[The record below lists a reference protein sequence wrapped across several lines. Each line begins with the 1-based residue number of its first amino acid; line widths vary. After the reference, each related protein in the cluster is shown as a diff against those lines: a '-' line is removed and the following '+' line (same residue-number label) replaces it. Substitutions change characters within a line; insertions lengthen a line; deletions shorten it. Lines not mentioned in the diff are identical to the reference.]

1 MNEILHNALKDFHIE
16 DFQKS
21 LVNWY
26 EAEKRD
32 LPWRRTNDPYKIW
45 VSEVMLQQTRVDTV
59 IPYYNR
65 FLEKFPTLQDF
76 AEAQED
82 EILKAWEGLG
92 YYSRVRNL
100 QSAVR
105 EVAEIYEGRV
115 PENIDEFQALKGVG
129 PYTAG
134 AVMSIAFNKPE
145 PAVDGNVMRVFS
157 RIFSIEEDIA
167 KPKTRK
173 LFEELVKEVID
184 PENPS
189 PFNQGI
195 MELGALICT
204 PQAPSCLLCP
214 VREHCKGFHE
224 GKETMLP
231 IKQTKKKIK
240 NKKWIAAIV
249 MTDTGEF
256 VIRKRPRTG
265 LLASMWEYPNWE
277 RDEGDARNLETFRLS
292 LKEELGMDIQTMEP
306 LTTVKHVFSHVEWEM
321 DAYVVKGLLHHKI
334 NSPYLQVQESQL
346 AQYAFPVPFQKMWEA
361 YKNTLV
367 NSGKGS

>member
-1 MNEILHNALKDFHIE
+1 MNDILKTALKDFYIE
-16 DFQKS
+16 DFQKA
-21 LVNWY
+21 LLDWY

-65 FLEKFPTLQDF
+65 FLEKFPTLHDF
-76 AEAQED
+76 AEAGED

-105 EVAEIYEGRV
+105 EVAEKYNGQV
-115 PENIDEFQALKGVG
+115 PNNIDEFQSLKGVG

-173 LFEELVKEVID
+173 IFEELVKKVID
-184 PENPS
+184 QENPS

-204 PQAPSCLLCP
+204 PQSPSCLLCP
-214 VREHCKGFHE
+214 VRDYCKGYHE
-224 GKETMLP
+224 GKETLLP
-231 IKQTKKKIK
+231 IKNTKKHIK
-240 NKKWIAAIV
+240 NKRWMAAIV
-249 MTDTGEF
+249 LTDEGQF
-256 VIRKRPRTG
+256 IIRKRPETG
-265 LLASMWEYPNWE
+265 LLASLWEHPNWE
-277 RDEGDARNLETFRLS
+277 RDESDPRNFEKFRLS
-292 LKEELGMDIQTMEP
+292 LKEELGMDVESMEP
-306 LTTVKHVFSHVEWEM
+306 LTTVKHQFSHVEWEI
-321 DAYVVKGLLHHKI
+321 DAYVVKGSIRKKV
-334 NSPYLQVQESQL
+334 NSPYLLVQEDQL
-346 AQYAFPVPFQKMWEA
+346 TQYAFPVPFQKMWEA
-361 YKNTLV
+361 YKDTLV
-367 NSGKGS
+367 YSGEGS

>member
-1 MNEILHNALKDFHIE
+1 MNELLEKALKDFNIE
-16 DFQKS
+16 DFQQA
-21 LVNWY
+21 LLDWY

-59 IPYYNR
+59 IPYYRR

-76 AEAQED
+76 AEAEED
-82 EILKAWEGLG
+82 EILKVWEGLG

-105 EVAEIYEGRV
+105 EVSEKYNGQV
-115 PENIDEFQALKGVG
+115 PDKIKEFQSLKGVG

-134 AVMSIAFNKPE
+134 AVMSIAYNKPE

-157 RIFSIEEDIA
+157 RIFSIKEDIA

-173 LFEELVKEVID
+173 IFEELVREVIAR
-184 PENPS
+184 ENPS

-204 PQAPSCLLCP
+204 PQSPSCLLCP
-214 VREHCKGFHE
+214 VRDYCKGFHE
-224 GKETMLP
+224 GKETLLP
-231 IKQTKKKIK
+231 IKNTKKKIK
-240 NKKWIAAIV
+240 NKRWMAAIV
-249 MTDTGEF
+249 LTDSGEL
-256 VIRKRPRTG
+256 VIRKRPETG

-277 RDEGDARNLETFRLS
+277 RDDSDGRNLENFRLS
-292 LKEELGMDIQTMEP
+292 LKEELGMDIKRMEP
-306 LTTVKHVFSHVEWEM
+306 LTTVKHIFSHVEWEI
-321 DAYVVKGLLHHKI
+321 DAYVVKGRLHKKLE
-334 NSPYLQVQESQL
+334 SPYLQVQEDQL
-346 AQYAFPVPFQKMWEA
+346 TKYAFPVPFQKMWEA
-361 YKNTLV
+361 YKNLP
-367 NSGKGS
+367 SLL